1 MAIDNLY
8 SREKTG
14 SNAVS
19 NLSFATSMV
28 VWHSDSTSSA
38 VWRCVLKIHA
48 RHVLG
53 ISLSRHTPATNS
65 TVCCCSGTLHTHA
78 MVG

>member
-38 VWRCVLKIHA
+38 V
-48 RHVLG
+48 
-53 ISLSRHTPATNS
+53 
-65 TVCCCSGTLHTHA
+65 
-78 MVG
+78 